1 MVCPGFV
8 AEGHGQPWLAKA
20 TGVGT
25 RQALAPPPQPSPFST
40 SPAPG
45 MPGQSRWGQDQTIRG
60 RISLGL
66 LYERHGQP
74 RPARA
79 ARFETWSVSALFPK
93 GMANH
98 GQPKPPGLEPGQLW
112 LCLDVAPEPWLAKA
126 SGLETRQTSTPS
138 GQPSLHSKRT
148 WPAMARQGHWVRDQA
163 IFGRVCLG
171 CVSPIRHL
179 DSLLE
184 RDQTPNTAKSP
195 AQTGRF
201 GKQRPLRGSCR
212 EDGHAVRWRAS
223 EDRERSRGFF
233 FGLVENACGG
243 VPPALVSAGL
253 LEEKQYRKGPTTTT
267 LSQVN

>member
-20 TGVGT
+20 AGVGT

-148 WPAMARQGHWVRDQA
+148 WPAMACQGHWVRDQA

-195 AQTGRF
+195 AQTGRL
-201 GKQRPLRGSCR
+201 GKQTQP
-212 EDGHAVRWRAS
+212 
-223 EDRERSRGFF
+223 
-233 FGLVENACGG
+233 
-243 VPPALVSAGL
+243 
-253 LEEKQYRKGPTTTT
+253 
-267 LSQVN
+267 